1 MFARQ
6 RGCMSETVLVT
17 GGFGLVG
24 SATVRQLAAQGRRV
38 MATDLDTAA
47 NRKAAERLPA
57 GVRARWADLTQPA
70 QVDQLIAEAAPTA
83 VIHLAASIPP
93 TIYRYPRLARRV
105 NVDATAKLVR
115 AVAAQP
121 EPARWVQASSN
132 AVYGA
137 RNPHRV
143 HDIVRVDT
151 PLKPCDLY
159 SGHKFEAEQIVRSST
174 LDWVVLRL
182 GGVLSVDPAAMPFTA
197 DALYFESAL
206 PTDGRLHSVD
216 VRDVATAF
224 ANATS
229 ANVVGETF
237 LIAGDDSH
245 KVRQGE
251 VGGALA
257 AARGL
262 PGVLPPGR
270 PGNPDN
276 DVDWFIT
283 DWMDSAPAQQALSY
297 QHHSWSDMLAEM
309 AEHAGWKRHPMRL
322 VAPFLAP
329 VARMLLERRGAY
341 RGAPGQYADPWGAI
355 RRRLGEPGLDA
366 EIS

>member
-1 MFARQ
+1 
-6 RGCMSETVLVT
+6 MSETVLVT

-24 SATVRQLAAQGRRV
+24 SATVRQLAAQGRPV
-38 MATDLDTAA
+38 VATDLDTAA
-47 NRKAAERLPA
+47 NRKAAEALPA
-57 GVRARWADLTQPA
+57 GVQARWADLTQPA
-70 QVDQLIAEAAPTA
+70 QVDELIAEVAPTA
-83 VIHLAASIPP
+83 VIHLAAIIPP
-93 TIYRYPRLARRV
+93 AIYRNPRLARRV
-105 NVDATAKLVR
+105 NVDATATLVR
-115 AVAAQP
+115 AVAAHR

-137 RNPHRV
+137 RNPHRM

-151 PLKPCDLY
+151 PLEPCDLY
-159 SGHKFEAEQIVRSST
+159 SGHKFEAEQIVRSSN

-206 PTDGRLHSVD
+206 PTDGRMHSVD

-224 ANATS
+224 ANAAG
-229 ANVVGETF
+229 ANVVGKIF

-245 KVRQGE
+245 KVTQGE
-251 VGGALA
+251 VGSALA

-270 PGNPDN
+270 PGNPDS
-276 DVDWFIT
+276 DTDWFVT
-283 DWMDSAPAQQALSY
+283 DWMDSAPAQQALSF

-309 AEHAGWKRHPMRL
+309 AERAGWKRHPMRL
-322 VAPFLAP
+322 AAPLLAP
-329 VARMLLERRGAY
+329 VARTLLARRGAY
-341 RGAPGQYADPWGAI
+341 HGVPGQYADPWGAV

-366 EIS
+366 DLA